1 MSRKTVVAARAA
13 ALALFLRIEE
23 PRIIRIFHFL
33 IYISLT
39 LGGLGFLYSH
49 TTAVDGVL
57 GPVLS
62 TMLGSAVLTG
72 GLIGSVSII
81 PGTWWAERL
90 AIILLVSG
98 LLMYAVS
105 LMALSIS
112 YLGVAITSSL
122 ILSLSLRWIEVRR
135 YQHAP
140 GK

>member
-1 MSRKTVVAARAA
+1 MSRETVMAARAA

-39 LGGLGFLYSH
+39 VGGLGFLYSH
-49 TTAVDGVL
+49 ATSIDSVL

-62 TMLGSAVLTG
+62 TMMASAVLTG

-81 PGTWWAERL
+81 PGIWWAERL
-90 AIILLVSG
+90 AIILLISG
-98 LLMYAVS
+98 LLMYIVA

-112 YLGVAITSSL
+112 PIGVAITSSL
-122 ILSLSLRWIEVRR
+122 VLSLSLRWIEVRR